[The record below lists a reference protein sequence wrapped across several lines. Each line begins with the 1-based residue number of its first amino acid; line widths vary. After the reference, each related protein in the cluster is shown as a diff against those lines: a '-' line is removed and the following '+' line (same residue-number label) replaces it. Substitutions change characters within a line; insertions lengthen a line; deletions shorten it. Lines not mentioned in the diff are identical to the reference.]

1 MELFSAGERVRRD
14 EDPHIGSYLEA
25 LLQSRAIRAPVGL
38 APRTMTEKNRDGMQV
53 QVLSKEKAKVLAEQY
68 GWSPEFAEGYVDGEA
83 WRRRRRTLPEHTS
96 VGIDEYSQGFRA
108 AYFNRRPGPE
118 GNFEK
123 RRPGPK
129 GNFEKGS

>member
-1 MELFSAGERVRRD
+1 
-14 EDPHIGSYLEA
+14 
-25 LLQSRAIRAPVGL
+25 
-38 APRTMTEKNRDGMQV
+38 MTEKNPDGMQV
-53 QVLSKEKAKVLAEQY
+53 QVLAKEKAKVLAEQY

-96 VGIDEYSQGFRA
+96 VEIDEYSMGFRA
-108 AYFNRRPGPE
+108 AYFDRRPGPK

-129 GNFEKGS
+129 GNSEKGS

>member
-1 MELFSAGERVRRD
+1 MELFFASERVKGEGKARGCRKYS
-14 EDPHIGSYLEA
+14 GCA
-25 LLQSRAIRAPVGL
+25 
-38 APRTMTEKNRDGMQV
+38 MTEKNRDGMQF

-83 WRRRRRTLPEHTS
+83 WRRRRRTLPEQAS
-96 VGIDEYSQGFRA
+96 VGIDEYSMGFRA
-108 AYFNRRPGPE
+108 AYFNRRPGPT